1 METAKRFL
9 RSVLLAAAPAVVF
22 LASAGCRLPMEMP
35 SKFIAID
42 RGAHEI
48 RAMSPDG
55 ARLSVLDLG
64 DAKEGDLSFWSEAL
78 RNDFQGNR
86 GYVLVEERKVVDAAG
101 REGAESIWETTLD
114 GVPQRY
120 LVTIFILD
128 DTVRAAEYLAPKPV
142 FEKYLED
149 VRKAV
154 GTLR

>member
-1 METAKRFL
+1 MNTRMSAL
-9 RSVLLAAAPAVVF
+9 RSVLLVGALAV
-22 LASAGCRLPMEMP
+22 AGCSLPMEVP
-35 SKFIAID
+35 AKFIVLD

-48 RAMSPDG
+48 QAMSPDQ

-86 GYVLVEERKVVDAAG
+86 GYVLVEERKVKDAAG
-101 REGAESIWETTLD
+101 RDGAESIWETTLD
-114 GVPQRY
+114 GVAQRY
-120 LVTIFILD
+120 LVTVFIVG
-128 DTVRAAEYLAPKPV
+128 DTVRTVEYLAPKPV